1 MTEISLRQLN
11 RTLLVRQ
18 MLAERVSMPAGDLI
32 RHLIAVQ
39 GQEANWP
46 YVGLWTRLT
55 DFRHEELA
63 ALLHD
68 RSVVRS
74 TMIRRT
80 VHLADA
86 ADYRWL
92 YPTVRP
98 VIEAALQA
106 AYFREA
112 IGGVD
117 PVEFATAGKELLT
130 GRTLT
135 RTELGRMLA
144 DRFPSPHPGRLAQA
158 LGVMLAVVHNPE
170 AGVWGAWRN
179 RRVAVTLAD
188 EWLGAPLAESPQPE
202 TMVLR
207 YLGAFGPATVADI
220 QAWAGTTRLA
230 EVVAR
235 LRPQLRV
242 YRDESGRELFDLPDA
257 ALADPDLPAPV
268 RLLPAFDNALLGHH
282 DRTRVISDEDRA
294 RIAKVASGGV
304 PMYLVDGF
312 VHGQWSRTGTAL
324 HITPWH
330 PLATADEAAIH
341 TEAERLL
348 SLMAPGEDIK
358 ILINRP

>member
-39 GQEANWP
+39 GQEPNWP

-55 DFRHEELA
+55 DFRHEDLA

-106 AYFREA
+106 PYFQEA
-112 IGGVD
+112 IDGID
-117 PVEFATAGKELLT
+117 RIEFGTAGRELLT

-135 RTELGRMLA
+135 RIELAQMLA

-158 LGVMLAVVHNPE
+158 LGVMLPMVHHPE

-179 RRVAVTLAD
+179 RRVSVSLAE
-188 EWLGAPLAESPQPE
+188 EWMGTPLAESPQPE
-202 TMVLR
+202 TMILR
-207 YLGAFGPATVADI
+207 YLAAFGPATVADI
-220 QAWAGTTRLA
+220 QAWSGTTRLA
-230 EVVAR
+230 EVLAR

-242 YRDESGRELFDLPDA
+242 YRDESGRDLFDLPDA
-257 ALADPDLPAPV
+257 PLADPDLPAPV
-268 RLLPAFDNALLGHH
+268 RLLPAFDNALLGHR

-294 RIAKVASGGV
+294 RITKIASGGV

-312 VHGQWSRTGTAL
+312 VHGRWSINGATIQ
-324 HITPWH
+324 ITPWH
-330 PLATADEAAIH
+330 PLSATAEADIR

-348 SLMAPGEDIK
+348 TLMKPGEDSK
-358 ILINRP
+358 VLINQP